1 VLEIEGQE
9 YAVIMMEKMKKDV
22 HAISKSLF
30 LAGMGAGEEGDP
42 EALAATGKFRKLLED
57 PERVEKIAKQALEY
71 AEDEIGAMRPSTMG
85 RGGGEGSPFEGI
97 KDEVAREVSEKFADA
112 AALKDVEPT
121 WKDIQSKRFPGLNE
135 KLKKAGP
142 EVGKLVNLLISK
154 VEEKYM
160 GGDSEKYWNDSKI
173 EKWTKVWNRWMDK
186 VNPRDLSQ
194 EQASKFARQ
203 DYLRWVNDK
212 DPRQTGVDW
221 KGDLLFM
228 VWNSLSKPIL
238 YKGLEAGANTQYEY
252 RKEKEA
258 LEKFPELKSFV
269 NAINELEKLGFRQDD
284 PDMKAANVMVSER
297 GTLVVADLGNFKIEK
312 GSEEKIQ
319 EQKTQSWVFR
329 LKRFKTFLKD

>member
-1 VLEIEGQE
+1 
-9 YAVIMMEKMKKDV
+9 
-22 HAISKSLF
+22 
-30 LAGMGAGEEGDP
+30 
-42 EALAATGKFRKLLED
+42 
-57 PERVEKIAKQALEY
+57 
-71 AEDEIGAMRPSTMG
+71 
-85 RGGGEGSPFEGI
+85 
-97 KDEVAREVSEKFADA
+97 
-112 AALKDVEPT
+112 
-121 WKDIQSKRFPGLNE
+121 
-135 KLKKAGP
+135 
-142 EVGKLVNLLISK
+142 
-154 VEEKYM
+154 
-160 GGDSEKYWNDSKI
+160 
-173 EKWTKVWNRWMDK
+173 MDK
-186 VNPRDLSQ
+186 VNPGDLSQ

-238 YKGLEAGANTQYEY
+238 YKGLKAGANTQYEY

-297 GTLVVADLGNFKIEK
+297 GALVVADLGNFKIEK

-329 LKRFKTFLKD
+329 LKRFKI